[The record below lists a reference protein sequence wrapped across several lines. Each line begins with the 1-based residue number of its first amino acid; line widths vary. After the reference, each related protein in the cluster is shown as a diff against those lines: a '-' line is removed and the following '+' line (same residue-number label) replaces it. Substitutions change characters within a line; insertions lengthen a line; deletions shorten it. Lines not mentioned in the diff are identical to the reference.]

1 VNQAYNVNR
10 ESVEISGTPIRASR
24 IGLGT
29 WAMGGSMWGGTD
41 SLESVATIRAAV
53 EQGINLIDTAPAYGF
68 GVSEEIVGK
77 ALAGAL
83 CRGVTRAA
91 IDRNPQRDDHRS
103 HRARIHGTPESINA
117 DLRLTRTLQCQVS

>member
-1 VNQAYNVNR
+1 MNQAYNVNR

-68 GVSEEIVGK
+68 GVSEEIVGN

-83 CRGVTRAA
+83 CRRVTRAA
-91 IDRNPQRDDHRS
+91 IDRILSETITDP
-103 HRARIHGTPESINA
+103 IGPEFMA
-117 DLRLTRTLQCQVS
+117 PLTRSTPT

>member
-1 VNQAYNVNR
+1 MNQAHRPNR

-53 EQGINLIDTAPAYGF
+53 GQGINLIDTAPPAYGF
-68 GVSEEIVGK
+68 GVSLVH
-77 ALAGAL
+77 LAVRSMGL
-83 CRGVTRAA
+83 TRAA
-91 IDRNPQRDDHRS
+91 IDPILSETISDPIGPEFMAPPNRS
-103 HRARIHGTPESINA
+103 TP
-117 DLRLTRTLQCQVS
+117 T